1 MTQEVLIPGAFV
13 AVLEHGRIARFT
25 FTPDAADAGYFGP
38 EIVVWEG
45 DDIDSE
51 TFFDMVADKLSQ
63 SGDGKSGIAT
73 VFWEC

>member
-1 MTQEVLIPGAFV
+1 MKQEVMIPGSLV
-13 AVLEHGRIARFT
+13 AEVEHGKISRFT

-63 SGDGKSGIAT
+63 ASDNRSAAAT